1 MTKTAERFITVGHIG
16 EADIDIQARPEDTFE
31 NLCNISEQCGYLTIK
46 GIWTQFFKQ
55 IIISTPEGEFYIDY
69 DPDYETPPGDNNLM
83 EPRFKFKGVFIKKR
97 IQ

>member
-1 MTKTAERFITVGHIG
+1 MAETKERYITVGFIG
-16 EADIDIQARPEDTFE
+16 EADIDTHARPEETLE
-31 NLCNISEQCGYLTIK
+31 NLYNISEQCGYLTSK

-55 IIISTPEGEFYIDY
+55 IIISTPEGEFFIDY
-69 DPDYETPPGDNNLM
+69 DPDYETPPGDNNLK